1 VAEKVPL
8 LISSLRFLRR
18 HWLGSLLVLLLLAL
32 SSLPVLLP
40 MRRAYLLA
48 RNRAAL
54 QVAARRVGLD
64 CDLLLALA
72 RAESALDA
80 GAVSCKGARG
90 LTQVMPATGA
100 EVAAESGMRSY
111 NLFDPDDNAL
121 IGALYLKKMLKKFR
135 GQEYLALAAYNAGP
149 GNVENW
155 LALGR
160 GLPGPEVVETFAF
173 AETRDYV
180 ARVLRF
186 RREERAARIKGGAGQ
201 PVSRKVEKV
210 TPGPLKAQ
218 RALREP
224 SAMGDRP
231 KRYAHTVRS
240 GESLSGIAA
249 RFKVSVAQLTL
260 LNRIGK
266 PDWLMPGTLLA
277 LRPLPVAGGE
287 KLIRQLIAGRSKA
300 RIVLTIYKEKRSL
313 ELSVAGAP
321 LRSYQ
326 IALGS
331 DALRDKIREGDGRTP
346 EGEFFICQRLSKGRW
361 GPSLGISYPNME
373 DARRGLLS
381 GLLDRVQYQEIVSAI
396 ANGLR
401 PPWNTPL
408 GGAICIHGRGNAR
421 DWTAGCIALDDADA
435 SELFALIPLGSKVSI
450 RP

>member
-1 VAEKVPL
+1 MAEKIPL
-8 LISSLRFLRR
+8 LITGQGFLRR
-18 HWLGSLLVLLLLAL
+18 HWLGSLLVLLLVVTVLPAL
-32 SSLPVLLP
+32 VP

-54 QVAARRVGLD
+54 QAAARRVGLD

-80 GAVSCKGARG
+80 QAVSCKGARG

-111 NLFDPDDNAL
+111 DLFDPDDNAL
-121 IGALYLKKMLKKFR
+121 IGALYMKKMLKKFW
-135 GQEYLALAAYNAGP
+135 GGEYLALAAYNAGP

-160 GLPGPEVVETFAF
+160 GLPGAEVVETFAF

-186 RREERAARIKGGAGQ
+186 RREERAARIKGGSGQ
-201 PVSRKVEKV
+201 PASGKVEKV
-210 TPGPLKAQ
+210 APPSLNTQRPLRQPA
-218 RALREP
+218 
-224 SAMGDRP
+224 AMEDRP

-240 GESLSGIAA
+240 GESLSSIAA
-249 RFKVSVAQLTL
+249 RFKVSVAKLAL
-260 LNRIGK
+260 LNRIEK
-266 PDWLMPGTLLA
+266 PDCLLPGMPLA
-277 LRPLPVAGGE
+277 LRPLPVAGGA
-287 KLIRQLIAGRSKA
+287 KLIRQLTTGRSKT
-300 RIVLTIYKEKRSL
+300 RIALTVYKEKRSL

-321 LRSYQ
+321 LRSYH

-331 DALRDKIREGDGRTP
+331 DAVRDKVREGDGRTP
-346 EGEFFICQRLSKGRW
+346 EGEFFVCQRLSKGRW

-381 GLLDRVQYQEIVSAI
+381 GLLDRAQYEGIVRAI
-396 ANGLR
+396 GNGLR
-401 PPWNTPL
+401 PPWDTPL
-408 GGAICIHGRGNAR
+408 GGAICIHGSGNSR
-421 DWTAGCIALDDADA
+421 DWTAGCIALNDADA
-435 SELFALIPLGSKVSI
+435 AELFALIPMGSKVSI